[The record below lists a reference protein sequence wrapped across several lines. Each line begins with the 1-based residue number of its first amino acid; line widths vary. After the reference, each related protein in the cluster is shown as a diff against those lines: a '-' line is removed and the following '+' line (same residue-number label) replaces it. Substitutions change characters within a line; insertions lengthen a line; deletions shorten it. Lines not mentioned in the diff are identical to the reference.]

1 MSFFAR
7 QSFRA
12 ASRISGPSTALRI
25 RAVQQSSRIPQR
37 QISTTPSRSLSA
49 PPPPSIPS
57 FASTV
62 GRKPG
67 LIPFLLFKKD
77 GNPRNKLKGAFA
89 VGSIALL
96 GGVFS
101 TLADWIEEQESQA
114 ILAWNLVQA
123 YRIDLHFSHV
133 DFEKFR
139 DAAEYYRD
147 LVYVL
152 LVNEHNLTQTEVED
166 IFEAI
171 IHDAEGHQGAEKEAL
186 FGLFVSTSAE
196 MRKTL
201 EICDE
206 IGLGPVETALRVVK
220 LLNKSLH
227 DLEEIVKDENL
238 SRVAL
243 MLNEEA
249 LGRFEEFDVVR

>member
-1 MSFFAR
+1 MLTR
-7 QSFRA
+7 LA
-12 ASRISGPSTALRI
+12 AG
-25 RAVQQSSRIPQR
+25 
-37 QISTTPSRSLSA
+37 SL
-49 PPPPSIPS
+49 
-57 FASTV
+57 
-62 GRKPG
+62 
-67 LIPFLLFKKD
+67 
-77 GNPRNKLKGAFA
+77 
-89 VGSIALL
+89 ALL

-123 YRIDLHFSHV
+123 YRMDLHFAHV

-171 IHDAEGHQGAEKEAL
+171 IRDAETQKEGEKDLL
-186 FGLFVSTSAE
+186 FGLFVGTSAE

-220 LLNKSLH
+220 LLNKSLYE
-227 DLEEIVKDENL
+227 LEEIVKDENV
-238 SRVAL
+238 SRVL
-243 MLNEEA
+243 LPLNEDA